1 MEARQIQTTEPVLQI
16 IRRAYRHYQPNAT
29 VSLCTGRIDRP
40 MSESGGAADFSAQ
53 SSTDA
58 SVSNFLHGQKMY
70 HIRRAS
76 DVLHWGGECGCH
88 AITYQGNANHL
99 PSTSASLREGSAARS
114 TSMTPSFKRWSSC
127 CLACASNRAASASPT
142 TRSASWIQYVRVS
155 IGEQGGKMRLQHF
168 ILMLVRIFWSIDV

>member
-1 MEARQIQTTEPVLQI
+1 LIREFNNCDISYVYITFFLHMEARQIQTTEPVLQI

-76 DVLHWGGECGCH
+76 DVLH
-88 AITYQGNANHL
+88 
-99 PSTSASLREGSAARS
+99 
-114 TSMTPSFKRWSSC
+114 
-127 CLACASNRAASASPT
+127 
-142 TRSASWIQYVRVS
+142 
-155 IGEQGGKMRLQHF
+155 
-168 ILMLVRIFWSIDV
+168 